1 MKRRANYLV
10 GSLLCAALAAMA
22 AVALVRA
29 WKGRANAQLNPYA
42 YSLEEFRNVPPQ
54 LLRYREALS
63 IPVGVQTPRAL
74 AVDGHDRIYAAGA
87 NELAVFTPNG
97 DPVASFPLDSPARCL
112 AVGESGEILVGTTHH
127 VDVYNPTGGL
137 KVSWVS
143 LGELALLTSVAIR
156 RDLVFVADAGTRV
169 VWRLDTSG
177 RLLGAIGADEN
188 GGASRHFVVP
198 SPYFDVA
205 VGRKGDLWIVNPGE
219 GRIERYTQAGAFVS
233 SWGRPSMSIE
243 GFCGCCNPVHLALR
257 SDGAIVTS
265 EKGLPR
271 IKVCDASGNLLAVV
285 AAPNALEGSGES
297 AGLELNSAAEAPG
310 LDLAVDSTGR
320 VLALDAIKGA
330 IRVFVEKDPV
340 AGSSVR

>member
-10 GSLLCAALAAMA
+10 GSLLCAALAAVA

-29 WKGRANAQLNPYA
+29 WKWRENSELNPYA
-42 YSLEEFRNVPPQ
+42 YSLEEFKKVPPQ

-63 IPVGVQTPRAL
+63 FPVGIQAPRAL
-74 AVDGHDRIYAAGA
+74 AVDGHDRIYAAGT
-87 NELAVFTPNG
+87 NELAVFTPAG
-97 DPVASFPLDSPARCL
+97 EPVATFPLDNPARCL
-112 AVGESGEILVGTTHH
+112 AVGQSGDILVGTTHH
-127 VDVYNPTGGL
+127 VDVYSPTGGL

-143 LGELALLTSVAIR
+143 LGELALLTSVAIHR
-156 RDLVFVADAGTRV
+156 ELVFVADAGTRV
-169 VWRLDTSG
+169 VWRLDSSG
-177 RLLGAIGADEN
+177 QLLGAIGADEA
-188 GGASRHFVVP
+188 GGANKHFVVP

-205 VGRKGDLWIVNPGE
+205 VGREGDLWIVNPGDT
-219 GRIERYTQAGAFVS
+219 RIERYTETGVFVS
-233 SWGRPSMSIE
+233 AWGRHSMGIE

-285 AAPNALEGSGES
+285 AAPDALEGSAGS
-297 AGLELNSAAEAPG
+297 ADLELNSAAEAPG

-330 IRVFVEKDPV
+330 IRVFVEKEPV
-340 AGSSVR
+340 AGSSDR